1 MQDRVNPLKAID
13 LFQDLDPQQL
23 GRLVDVSQKRELKRR
38 QTLYFPGDPADTL
51 FAVLYG
57 KVKVSRLSQDGKEV
71 GLWIVGPGNTLG
83 ELALVH
89 PGPRDTFAETLEDT
103 TVLILPI
110 GEIAALMRTDPG
122 FTFRVA
128 RLIGQRLR
136 DVEDRVED
144 LAHRGVPSR
153 LARVLLR
160 LAQRYGRS
168 EANGI
173 LVSLSLGHQDLA
185 NQIGS
190 TRETTTLALNAF
202 KRQGW
207 IEIAPRRLL
216 IKDLGPLQALA

>member
-1 MQDRVNPLKAID
+1 MADLGNPLKAVD
-13 LFQDLDPQQL
+13 LLQDLDPKQL
-23 GRLVDVSQKRELKRR
+23 AHLLDVSQRRELKRR
-38 QTLYFPGDPADTL
+38 QALYFPGDPADAL
-51 FAVLYG
+51 FAVRYG
-57 KVKVSRLSQDGKEV
+57 KIKISRLSEDGKEV
-71 GLWIVGPGNTLG
+71 GLWIVGPGNILG
-83 ELALVH
+83 ELALVQ

-103 TVLILPI
+103 AVLSLPI
-110 GEIAALMRTDPG
+110 AEIAALMVSDPG

-136 DVEDRVED
+136 EVEERVED

-168 EANGI
+168 EGNGI

-202 KRQGW
+202 KRRGW
-207 IEIAPRRLL
+207 IEIAPRRLV
-216 IKDLGPLQALA
+216 IKDIARLQALA